1 MCYCNFFVV
10 ISTNCICPLSPQ
22 QEFPASWCWS
32 ERGTERAGS
41 RVCHRDCG
49 WCRSSRHCPAAPAF
63 CRHDFDPDL
72 CWGAGALRPHC
83 GSHSVH
89 KISLCIHKHHLIHST
104 LKQQEQ
110 IGDFHLLPLHPVD
123 LTGWDGN
130 GKKNPMLAVDLG
142 CCVLGRCDLSILFK
156 AIQLCQVLF
165 VYRSGMKMYWLLWDD
180 VWTVCLICCLI
191 LICTVIQ
198 RPSTPVNVVTSL
210 CCECEYKCLPPCLPP
225 FLPSGFLFY
234 VGDFDCNP
242 LFWNCWIKWR
252 TLVFSF
258 RVLLGTM
265 FESAAFNVC
274 FFFFTIYGKIWRYW
288 QNGAV

>member
-130 GKKNPMLAVDLG
+130 GKKTPNAGGRLG
-142 CCVLGRCDLSILFK
+142 
-156 AIQLCQVLF
+156 
-165 VYRSGMKMYWLLWDD
+165 LL
-180 VWTVCLICCLI
+180 
-191 LICTVIQ
+191 
-198 RPSTPVNVVTSL
+198 RP
-210 CCECEYKCLPPCLPP
+210 
-225 FLPSGFLFY
+225 
-234 VGDFDCNP
+234 
-242 LFWNCWIKWR
+242 R
-252 TLVFSF
+252 
-258 RVLLGTM
+258 
-265 FESAAFNVC
+265 
-274 FFFFTIYGKIWRYW
+274 
-288 QNGAV
+288 